1 MKDLKSLTLEELK
14 EELKEGGFPAYR
26 AEQLYRWLH
35 VQLAE
40 DPEEMTNLPAKL
52 KRFLSENYTITRLQV
67 ADRQIPGWTER
78 RSFYFSCRTVKPSRV
93 FL

>member
-26 AEQLYRWLH
+26 AGQLYRWLH

-40 DPEEMTNLPAKL
+40 DPEEMTNLPPSGS
-52 KRFLSENYTITRLQV
+52 RS
-67 ADRQIPGWTER
+67 ADFQAGRNAEVSVSAAGR
-78 RSFYFSCRTVKPSRV
+78 
-93 FL
+93 

>member
-26 AEQLYRWLH
+26 AGQLYRWLH

-52 KRFLSENYTITRLQV
+52 KQFLSENYTMTRLQV
-67 ADRQIPGWTER
+67 ADWTER
-78 RSFYFSCRTVKPSRV
+78 RSFCFSCRTVKPSRV